1 MNATAPL
8 KPATAPRTAAGP
20 VRPQDDA
27 ERWLARWGLA
37 IAAGVLLAARTL
49 SLDEGRVTLPL
60 VHWPLPT
67 TCTLRRLTGLACPG
81 CGLTRS
87 LIALAHQDPAAAWQ
101 FNPVGCLLFILLVFH
116 VPLALLQEMLCW
128 SGRPPLRLMPL
139 YRVLAVLLVTGLVG
153 QWLVR
158 LMAGS
163 F

>member
-8 KPATAPRTAAGP
+8 EPATAPRTAAGP
-20 VRPQDDA
+20 HRPQDEA
-27 ERWLARWGLA
+27 ERWLARGGLA
-37 IAAGVLLAARTL
+37 IAVGVLLAVRTL

-101 FNPVGCLLFILLVFH
+101 FNPAGCLLFILLVFH
-116 VPLALLQEMLCW
+116 VPLALLQEVLFW
-128 SGRPPLRLMPL
+128 SGRPPLRLLPL